1 MLLME
6 YEYEAEEINDIS
18 DDIMDSLNMVGV
30 PVDEW
35 GMFIGKIKVTVELI
49 QEQSKEDTDDY

>member
-1 MLLME
+1 MLLMDS
-6 YEYEAEEINDIS
+6 EYEAEEIHDIN

-35 GMFIGKIKVTVELI
+35 GMIIGKIKVTVELVR
-49 QEQSKEDTDDY
+49 EQSKEDTDDD

>member
-1 MLLME
+1 MLLMDL
-6 YEYEAEEINDIS
+6 EYEAEEIHDIN

-35 GMFIGKIKVTVELI
+35 GMIIGKIKVTVELVR
-49 QEQSKEDTDDY
+49 EQLKEDTDDN